1 MAKQISGNKPPAPKP
16 AAPPPPAPDL
26 KGKLV
31 WRMGFAGLMI
41 VMLLGT
47 LALFDYLSAPEEPE
61 SATPRFSEP
70 VPVQKKDVTQPVKP
84 AEPPPEVP
92 AEVRKEP
99 EPEATAAPTGQ
110 PAPPEVTAQPALP
123 RAQPHAQP
131 RAETRTLPLS
141 RPQPSSQLQSP
152 AQPQPGMTPRP
163 APLRPAI
170 ERPAAEAEAPAVRT
184 QVAPAGGSTI
194 GGRLFSG
201 YALQAG
207 VFSDVRRAEELHA
220 KLTLNGI
227 PSTLE
232 ARVQVG
238 PFKTREEAE
247 LAREKMKVLGI
258 DAVLLMP
265 PKGAVR

>member
-1 MAKQISGNKPPAPKP
+1 MAKQPPSGNP
-16 AAPPPPAPDL
+16 AAAESPDL
-26 KGKLV
+26 KRKLV

-61 SATPRFSEP
+61 SPAPRFNEP
-70 VPVQKKDVTQPVKP
+70 VPVQKKEITQPVKP
-84 AEPPPEVP
+84 AEPVPEAPPEVK
-92 AEVRKEP
+92 KEP
-99 EPEATAAPTGQ
+99 EPEVSAAPAGV
-110 PAPPEVTAQPALP
+110 PARPEVASQPALP
-123 RAQPHAQP
+123 RAQPRSEA
-131 RAETRTLPLS
+131 RTMPLS
-141 RPQPSSQLQSP
+141 RPQPSPSV
-152 AQPQPGMTPRP
+152 QPPSTMTSRP
-163 APLRPAI
+163 APFRPAP
-170 ERPAAEAEAPAVRT
+170 ERPYAEPEAPVARA
-184 QVAPAGGSTI
+184 QIAPAGSTV

-201 YALQAG
+201 FALQAG

-265 PKGAVR
+265 PKGAVRH